1 MNTALQIGSQT
12 LNTADLIPLLK
23 RYQLLPQLQRDLIID
38 QAIAEIELTP
48 QDIQTARQ
56 QLEVKYDLFSVEAQ
70 QAFCT
75 QRGLSPEELEPLAI
89 RQFKVE
95 RFKQN
100 RWGNQLT
107 SYFLQ
112 RKHQLDQVIY
122 SLIRTRDSGLAQE
135 LYFRIQENEDSFAN
149 LAKTY
154 SEGPEAKL
162 GGLVGPV
169 ALSQPH
175 PQMARMLSVSEMG
188 QLWSPC
194 PIGDWF
200 IILRLEDRLPVEF
213 DDLLKQR
220 LLNECFENWLAE
232 KISIALV

>member
-38 QAIAEIELTP
+38 QAIAEIELAP

-70 QAFCT
+70 QAFCI
-75 QRGLSPEELEPLAI
+75 QRGLSPDELEPLAI

-213 DDLLKQR
+213 DDPLKQR